1 MKLETQAYCAV
12 SYLWSFT
19 REELNLPDT
28 ATDLELEEAAKT
40 LMEEILEYI
49 SHAVNIVHNDLD
61 ITVS

>member
-1 MKLETQAYCAV
+1 MKTETQAYCSV

-19 REELNLPDT
+19 RKELDLPDT

-49 SHAVNIVHNDLD
+49 SYTANIVHNDLD
-61 ITVS
+61 ITVA